1 MLYLEPVWPIER
13 DLGDQHMDEDT
24 TIPKVTKQRKK
35 QIRSD
40 PPANAVSHDEQKQ
53 ESTKRNKKSPAKG
66 SKRKPETPAL
76 PIDQESLE
84 VKEVQKAAIFF
95 FQLHLRLA

>member
-1 MLYLEPVWPIER
+1 
-13 DLGDQHMDEDT
+13 MDEDT
-24 TIPKVTKQRKK
+24 TIPKVTTRRKR

-40 PPANAVSHDEQKQ
+40 PPANAVKHDEQKQ
-53 ESTKRNKKSPAKG
+53 ESTTKRNKKSPAKG

-84 VKEVQKAAIFF
+84 VKEVQKATIVF
-95 FQLHLRLA
+95 FQLHSRLA